1 MLPGDSSKRYQGQF
15 ITQVRM
21 TFSRFVPPAA
31 LAALALSATLLSA
44 NVMAQQ
50 QPSAMPTPRYQSPG
64 IAQPQAPAPMPA
76 INFPVTAAIT
86 PGASVAEEVIVRVN
100 DQIISRSDVERGEDI
115 LQQEIAQNPGAGDPA
130 TRQKNMLRDL
140 IDQQLLISKAK
151 ELGVNPDAEVV
162 RRLDEIRKQNNL
174 PSMEALEDAARKQGV
189 SFEDFKANIRN
200 SILTQSVVRD
210 EVGRNMRMTRGEA
223 QKYYDA
229 HKADFAQPEQV
240 KLSEILIPT
249 VATADD
255 AAVAQAQSKAED
267 VYKKLQGGADFAA
280 TAKAVSGGP
289 TAASG
294 GDLGVFRR
302 GQLAK
307 VLEDKTFVLP
317 AGGYTEPVR
326 TRQGFVILKAVDKVE
341 AGTPPLEKI
350 EGDVQNA
357 MYQEQI
363 QPALRAYLTKL
374 REDSYLE
381 VKPGF
386 VDTGASPNQTKP
398 VFASYAAPAPK
409 KKTLDK
415 KRLNAERDAD
425 KLAKSGLAVK
435 NGVVQQ
441 ASVQLDKHG
450 KPKRVKREKVRFGQA
465 PTTSLPG
472 AATEDSGLAT
482 ASNGAPIGSEAARA
496 ASASGQD
503 VLGTAATNPAL
514 AASAGTG
521 TAPAAAGGTNG
532 VSADGVTAAP
542 GTQLAPVTSN
552 NTVAANGGDDPLAAV
567 AAPQRKSRF
576 SNRAPVVKVRKQNAA
591 VAKVIDK
598 VNSTAAP
605 ASANE
610 KQTASVQSGALGLAG
625 DTTKKK
631 HKRQKGEVK
640 ERIQEK
646 APEQK
651 PVLTDNG
658 LPDRLHQ
665 QNGPQTTAGTPSASA
680 QSGNLP
686 ADNSKQEEKERR
698 GAEPVPAPTSDST
711 TLAPA
716 DRPAP
721 GTTLPAQTPST
732 GGNVP
737 PSSNTPLP
745 QTPNQPQ

>member
-1 MLPGDSSKRYQGQF
+1 
-15 ITQVRM
+15 M
-21 TFSRFVPPAA
+21 TFLRFVSPATV
-31 LAALALSATLLSA
+31 AALALSATILSLPA
-44 NVMAQQ
+44 GAQQ
-50 QPSAMPTPRYQSPG
+50 QPAAPTMPTPRYQSPG
-64 IAQPQAPAPMPA
+64 IAQPQAPSPMPA
-76 INFPVTAAIT
+76 IQFPVTPAIT

-115 LQQEIAQNPGAGDPA
+115 LQQELAQNPGGDAA

-151 ELGVNPDAEVV
+151 ELGINPDAEVV
-162 RRLDEIRKQNNL
+162 RRLDDIRKQNNL
-174 PSMEALEDAARKQGV
+174 PSMEALQDAARKQGV
-189 SFEDFKANIRN
+189 SFEDFRANIRN
-200 SILTQSVVRD
+200 SVLTQSVVRD
-210 EVGRNMRMTRGEA
+210 EVGRNMRMTRGEE

-229 HKADFAQPEQV
+229 HKAEFAQPEQV

-249 VATADD
+249 VANADD

-267 VYKKLQGGADFAA
+267 VYKKLQSGADFPA

-317 AGGYTEPVR
+317 VGGYTEPVR
-326 TRQGFVILKAVDKVE
+326 TRQGFVILKATDRVE

-350 EGDVQNA
+350 EGEVQNA

-374 REDSYLE
+374 REDSFLE

-386 VDTGASPNQTKP
+386 VDTGASPNQTRP
-398 VFASYAAPAPK
+398 VYASYAAPAPK
-409 KKTLDK
+409 KKTVDK

-425 KLAKSGLAVK
+425 RLAKSGLAIK
-435 NGVVQQ
+435 NGTVQQ
-441 ASVQLDKHG
+441 AALQLDKHG
-450 KPKRVKREKVRFGQA
+450 KPKKVKREKVRFGQA

-472 AATEDSGLAT
+472 AAGEDAGIAT

-503 VLGTAATNPAL
+503 VLGSAASNPAL
-514 AASAGTG
+514 AASAASGNAA
-521 TAPAAAGGTNG
+521 TAAGTNG

-552 NTVAANGGDDPLAAV
+552 NTVAANGGDDPLAAT

-576 SNRAPVVKVRKQNAA
+576 SDRAPVVKVRKQNAA

-598 VNSTAAP
+598 VNSTATP
-605 ASANE
+605 AGADE
-610 KQTASVQSGALGLAG
+610 KQTASVQSGALGLSG

-631 HKRQKGEVK
+631 HKRKKGEVK

-651 PVLTDNG
+651 PLLTDNG

-686 ADNSKQEEKERR
+686 AENSKQEEKQRR
-698 GAEPVPAPTSDST
+698 GEQPVPAPTSDST